1 MTISIAQSNF
11 ENEIIATALRMDDGL
26 ARINYGFNSGGNEA
40 YQYFTTADGGVL
52 GINTVIVNI
61 QNINFND
68 PDDSQYYI
76 TGVDVNY
83 EDDSLTDDHT
93 GETLESAY
101 SEEDDDDDR
110 LDYFPNG
117 LQD

>member
-11 ENEIIATALRMDDGL
+11 ENEIIAQALRLNDGR
-26 ARINYGFNSGGNEA
+26 AEINYGFNSGGCEN
-40 YQYFTTADGGVL
+40 YQYFVTADGGVL

-61 QNINFND
+61 QKINFND
-68 PDDSQYYI
+68 PDDSQFFI

-83 EDDSLTDDHT
+83 EDDYLTDDHT
-93 GETLESAY
+93 GEALESAY
-101 SEEDDDDDR
+101 AERENDDDR
-110 LDYFPNG
+110 LDFFPNG